1 MTTVETF
8 KNWDTK
14 DLFDYL
20 YLLQDRY
27 PSERDLI
34 IISQVKQ
41 VLITKK

>member
-8 KNWDTK
+8 KNWNTK

-20 YLLQDRY
+20 YLLQDGN
-27 PSERDLI
+27 PSKRDLI

-41 VLITKK
+41 VLITK